1 MDAVDKKDGGE
12 DGGTRGAE
20 SVRSAF
26 AHVCGGQ
33 QKFLVTHP
41 FGEQCYLPSTFEEPV
56 HANLMF
62 GGVVFGKAV
71 FGLLQRAHI
80 FLSYAWDESESN
92 ATQKAVSLL
101 KHDIESNTRLLCWM
115 DLERMGAG
123 CLSKTEMQEGVQLA
137 DVFICCLTD
146 RYLTRPNCLHELDS
160 AKAANKLIVP
170 LLLDGWTEGNS
181 DYAKAFTPDVLRI
194 SWKTAADISENSAK
208 LVSMIDSEVRR
219 QIV

>member
-1 MDAVDKKDGGE
+1 M
-12 DGGTRGAE
+12 
-20 SVRSAF
+20 
-26 AHVCGGQ
+26 
-33 QKFLVTHP
+33 
-41 FGEQCYLPSTFEEPV
+41 
-56 HANLMF
+56 
-62 GGVVFGKAV
+62 FGKAV